1 MSVAN
6 HRGAFRPVVGGTI
19 IVQSQTLQAGT
30 LGMVLSSDGSDRW
43 LLTARHVIARA
54 NGSLAATD
62 MVMQPDDA
70 RGSIGSL
77 ADVVSDPT
85 LDCAAVKLTVSASRL
100 VLGLGELVAAKL
112 PGVGMTVMKSG
123 WKTGV
128 SEGIVDQ
135 VNGNEVI
142 IRRRLDFPTE
152 YLLAAFGD
160 SGAVWVEAGTLAP
173 VALHTRESAVG
184 PHRAFASSLNAV
196 LSALGLTQ
204 V

>member
-6 HRGAFRPVVGGTI
+6 HRCGFRPVLGGTL

-30 LGMVLSSDGSDRW
+30 LGMVLTSDGSDRW
-43 LLTARHVIARA
+43 LLTSRHVIARA
-54 NGSLAATD
+54 NGSLMSLDT
-62 MVMQPDDA
+62 VLQPDHA
-70 RGSIGSL
+70 RGSIGIL
-77 ADVVSDPT
+77 GDVVSDQT

-100 VLGLGELVAAKL
+100 VLGLGELVAAK
-112 PGVGMTVMKSG
+112 PPAVGMTVMKSG

-135 VNGNEVI
+135 INGNEVI
-142 IRRRLDFPTE
+142 IRRRRDFPTG
-152 YLLAAFGD
+152 YLLTAVGD

-184 PHRAFASSLNAV
+184 PHRAFATSLVAV
-196 LSALGLTQ
+196 LAALSLAQ